1 LNFRL
6 SQKVNIGIKEIP
18 EKRAGQREMAKKHV
32 PNAANILQIFFAGTR
47 WSSWNLFTFNEYNTN
62 FYCYFSWNVSFTY
75 L

>member
-32 PNAANILQIFFAGTR
+32 PNAANILQIFFAGTTVECG
-47 WSSWNLFTFNEYNTN
+47 WKTN
-62 FYCYFSWNVSFTY
+62 NRCKT
-75 L
+75 